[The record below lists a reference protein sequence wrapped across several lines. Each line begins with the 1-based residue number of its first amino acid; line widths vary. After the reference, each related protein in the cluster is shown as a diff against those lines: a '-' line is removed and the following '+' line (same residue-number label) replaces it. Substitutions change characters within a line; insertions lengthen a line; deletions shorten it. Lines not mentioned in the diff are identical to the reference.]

1 MKYLEQI
8 RVDERLI
15 HGQVLIKWLDLQKNC
30 NEIVIVDGVIAE
42 NPILRSI
49 MEKSLPKEYHLEIY
63 SVLDDDQYL
72 ETFEKKNN
80 SLILVR
86 NLITLQKIWEKN
98 IKVNKINIARLPFKN
113 GKEKIWENIY
123 MSGEEKLF
131 LKTVLESGSEVY
143 VQIVPD
149 SEKIMIKDV
158 L

>member
-1 MKYLEQI
+1 MHI
-8 RVDERLI
+8 
-15 HGQVLIKWLDLQKNC
+15 
-30 NEIVIVDGVIAE
+30 
-42 NPILRSI
+42 
-49 MEKSLPKEYHLEIY
+49 
-63 SVLDDDQYL
+63 
-72 ETFEKKNN
+72 
-80 SLILVR
+80 
-86 NLITLQKIWEKN
+86 IWEKN

-143 VQIVPD
+143 VQMVPD